1 MKNAQV
7 TAWLLLF
14 FPSMK
19 NAFVSRQPRQPRPR
33 IENRRCRQ
41 RTTRGI
47 LSLSSNDYGNGESQ
61 SVRKIGEV
69 LEGISKQGADNMAK
83 LSLAERTKRALLAEQ
98 VENQIFANLDELE
111 RLSGIDRGRE
121 NENNQEQQD
130 EAEAIISQT
139 RLLRRQYDE
148 LVSGKGSSILSA
160 VEAVMVESA
169 DGGKDSSLGC
179 GDNINGRY
187 E

>member
-1 MKNAQV
+1 
-7 TAWLLLF
+7 
-14 FPSMK
+14 MK

-47 LSLSSNDYGNGESQ
+47 LSVSSNDYGNGESQ

-121 NENNQEQQD
+121 NNQEQQGD
-130 EAEAIISQT
+130 EAKAIISQT

-160 VEAVMVESA
+160 MEAVMIESA
-169 DGGKDSSLGC
+169 DGGEDSSLGC
-179 GDNINGRY
+179 GDNLNGRY